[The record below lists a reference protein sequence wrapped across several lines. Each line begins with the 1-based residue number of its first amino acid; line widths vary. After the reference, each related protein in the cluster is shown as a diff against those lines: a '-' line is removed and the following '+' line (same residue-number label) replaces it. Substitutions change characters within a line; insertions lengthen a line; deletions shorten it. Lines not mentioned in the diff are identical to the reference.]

1 MTTKKAFL
9 FPLYPMAHSWHCIPI
24 PFKDYETSFE
34 HLTLACRDDYTYVK
48 WECTPSKKTVCD
60 TINNLWVEFKED
72 MLQQDDG
79 ITSVN
84 MLHFEKV
91 EVIKKDGL
99 VTRHL
104 QQISTSANLSS

>member
-1 MTTKKAFL
+1 MHHFFRLAFFL
-9 FPLYPMAHSWHCIPI
+9 QVHFCGLHWLLNHI
-24 PFKDYETSFE
+24 KD
-34 HLTLACRDDYTYVK
+34 VK
-48 WECTPSKKTVCD
+48 WECTLFV
-60 TINNLWVEFKED
+60 INNLWVEFKEN

-99 VTRHL
+99 VTKHL
-104 QQISTSANLSS
+104 KQISTSANLSFIIDFIDKGFIKIIQHRN